1 MDNTHKG
8 NEPSIFHVTFEN
20 AKTVMAKSLEQ
31 QTYQF
36 LKALGKFDYAL
47 SSLDR
52 IWEVLFKGSGQQW
65 NYLYISKY
73 QKTYFINHV
82 NGESGTLEV
91 EPEKSVK
98 VMESG
103 AFSNARPFYPEEE
116 LMEEWRQL
124 LSAAGK
130 WLKLV
135 EKDWIKANKQVQE
148 EYPLKYRYGAVPH
161 SLVRESIP
169 GAFRLDK
176 TLGKSKAR
184 KLTRL
189 VEEGYFMNR
198 ENTIA
203 TSMTAAK
210 YFEYCRIA
218 YLAAARKEDEV
229 APSLS
234 GREMY
239 KLYADGRHD
248 GLLDIDPDSEQE
260 FSDWI
265 DHKHPKWT
273 GGGHPWEIKRGGNTT
288 HIDLS
293 VRRPDYYS
301 KEGFVVEVNGPSII
315 RMVEAM
321 KMFLA
326 IHGASLPISIAEPES
341 VRKRLLGQDNVG
353 IIPEYASLHRANQRF
368 HPEEDV
374 FEVMYYEDL
383 GRYKRRITPFIR
395 WEALP
400 MLRLRDV

>member
-1 MDNTHKG
+1 
-8 NEPSIFHVTFEN
+8 
-20 AKTVMAKSLEQ
+20 MAKSLEQ

-52 IWEVLFKGSGQQW
+52 VWKVLFKGPGQQW

-98 VMESG
+98 VMEPG

-116 LMEEWRQL
+116 LMEDWMQL

-135 EKDWIKANKQVQE
+135 EKDGVKANRQVQE
-148 EYPLKYRYGAVPH
+148 EYPLKYRYGTVPH

-176 TLGKSKAR
+176 ALGKSKAR
-184 KLTRL
+184 KLIRL

-203 TSMTAAK
+203 PSMTAAR
-210 YFEYCRIA
+210 YFEYCKIA
-218 YLAAARKEDEV
+218 YLAAARKEDRIDS
-229 APSLS
+229 SLS

-239 KLYADGRHD
+239 KLYADGRHE
-248 GLLDIDPDSEQE
+248 GLLDIDPHSEQE
-260 FSDWI
+260 FADWI
-265 DHKHPKWT
+265 GHKHPKWT

-326 IHGASLPISIAEPES
+326 IHEASLPISIAEPES

-374 FEVMYYEDL
+374 FEVMYYDDL
-383 GRYKRRITPFIR
+383 GRHKRRITPFIR

-400 MLRLRDV
+400 VLRLRDV

>member
-1 MDNTHKG
+1 
-8 NEPSIFHVTFEN
+8 
-20 AKTVMAKSLEQ
+20 MAKFLEQ

-36 LKALGKFDYAL
+36 LKTLGKFDYTL
-47 SSLDR
+47 STLDR
-52 IWEVLFKGSGQQW
+52 VWEVLFKGPGPQW

-73 QKTYFINHV
+73 QKTYFISHV

-91 EPEKSVK
+91 APEKSVNM
-98 VMESG
+98 MEPG
-103 AFSNARPFYPEEE
+103 GFSNARPFYPEEE
-116 LMEEWRQL
+116 LMEEWMQL
-124 LSAAGK
+124 ISAAGK
-130 WLKLV
+130 WLKQV
-135 EKDWIKANKQVQE
+135 EKDWVKANKQVQE

-161 SLVRESIP
+161 CLVRDSVP

-176 TLGKSKAR
+176 ALGKSKAR
-184 KLTRL
+184 KLIRL
-189 VEEGYFMNR
+189 VEEGCFMNR
-198 ENTIA
+198 DNYISS
-203 TSMTAAK
+203 SMTAAK
-210 YFEYCRIA
+210 YFEYCKIA
-218 YLAAARKEDEV
+218 YLAAARKEDKV
-229 APSLS
+229 DPSLF

-239 KLYADGRHD
+239 KLYADGRHE

-260 FSDWI
+260 FADWI
-265 DHKHPKWT
+265 DRKHPKWT

-288 HIDLS
+288 HIGLS
-293 VRRPDYYS
+293 VRRPDYFQ
-301 KEGFVVEVNGPSII
+301 KEGFVVEVNGHSII

-321 KMFLA
+321 KMFLS
-326 IHGASLPISIAEPES
+326 IHEASLPITIAEPES

-400 MLRLRDV
+400 VLRLRDV